1 MFMRALR
8 QEIDTGRVGVLRL
21 ATDAKK
27 IVAEERIWNG
37 RFIPAL
43 ILQSA
48 FDETVLELKA
58 R

>member
-8 QEIDTGRVGVLRL
+8 QEIDTRRVGILRL

-27 IVAEERIWNG
+27 IVAEERIWNYQ
-37 RFIPAL
+37 FIPAL

-48 FDETVLELKA
+48 FDATVLD
-58 R
+58 